1 MAKVVRKQ
9 REINFKP
16 NYLFYWMLYR
26 YELAKNRL
34 NPLLANEQ
42 YPKGQKVTPV
52 FVNLG
57 GTRSSKTYDE
67 IHLIYKYFTDPEN
80 KNLRCIVYRDTLV
93 LCRKYTLIDFKT
105 CFNLMGL
112 IPDVDYTL
120 TGEVSGSPQITI
132 RSNVIDFMGYPEEGK
147 QAGQCHIALINE
159 VLDSDRQDAVEN
171 ILQRC
176 TMFAMIDANP
186 NKTVHFI
193 YNKEGQFNWFFSKT
207 TYIDNM
213 HLPEGLQGGYES
225 KCPWDFRDSKLMI
238 YDYNPNLPAG
248 WQLDEKGNKIFFNGF
263 RRRVWT
269 KEECPENY
277 VDKPYPDNKYRA
289 PHPTNKAGDRFW
301 WLTMGEGEK
310 ASRQGAVFQY
320 KKISE
325 FPYDR
330 CDSVK
335 FGLDFGYS
343 SDPSTLT
350 MVGVNKKELET
361 YIKYLTYQKTPNP
374 ILLFDLVAPHLKAEE
389 QRRQIEAGWTFD
401 ENGKVLKKGY
411 DYEHIKVACD
421 SSDKFRDEEFVRS
434 LQTICRQK
442 GLKWDFVK
450 VKKPHIV
457 VRISQMK
464 IFKIFVVESDKKI
477 WHDKYGDPAMYE
489 FTNYVYQ
496 VINGSQSN
504 IPSEDFNHGI
514 DSAGYCLWYFFKRIT
529 DKYVLDEQVNNS

>member
-213 HLPEGLQGGYES
+213 HLPEGLQGSYES

-248 WQLDEKGNKIFFNGF
+248 WQLDEKGNKIF
-263 RRRVWT
+263 
-269 KEECPENY
+269 
-277 VDKPYPDNKYRA
+277 
-289 PHPTNKAGDRFW
+289 
-301 WLTMGEGEK
+301 LM
-310 ASRQGAVFQY
+310 
-320 KKISE
+320 
-325 FPYDR
+325 
-330 CDSVK
+330 
-335 FGLDFGYS
+335 GLD
-343 SDPSTLT
+343 
-350 MVGVNKKELET
+350 
-361 YIKYLTYQKTPNP
+361 
-374 ILLFDLVAPHLKAEE
+374 
-389 QRRQIEAGWTFD
+389 
-401 ENGKVLKKGY
+401 
-411 DYEHIKVACD
+411 
-421 SSDKFRDEEFVRS
+421 
-434 LQTICRQK
+434 
-442 GLKWDFVK
+442 
-450 VKKPHIV
+450 
-457 VRISQMK
+457 
-464 IFKIFVVESDKKI
+464 VEC
-477 WHDKYGDPAMYE
+477 G
-489 FTNYVYQ
+489 
-496 VINGSQSN
+496 
-504 IPSEDFNHGI
+504 
-514 DSAGYCLWYFFKRIT
+514 
-529 DKYVLDEQVNNS
+529 